1 MTSKSPLRN
10 ETKFIA
16 LEATSSGTSIDKVS
30 YGSDFTPSISLS
42 ITCGLPTCNSYP
54 SLRIVSIKTDK

>member
-16 LEATSSGTSIDKVS
+16 LEATSSGTSMDKVS

-42 ITCGLPTCNSYP
+42 ITCGLPTCNS
-54 SLRIVSIKTDK
+54 